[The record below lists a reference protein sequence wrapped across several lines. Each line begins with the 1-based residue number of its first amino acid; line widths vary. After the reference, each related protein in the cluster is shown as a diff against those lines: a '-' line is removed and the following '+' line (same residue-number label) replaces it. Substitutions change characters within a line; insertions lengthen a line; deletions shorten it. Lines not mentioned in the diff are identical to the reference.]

1 MTSSLLL
8 AAAIYCFA
16 LAAFHLA
23 FWRLLG
29 WPRSLAGS
37 GSLNVSVTQTLKI
50 MLTLGVVMY
59 GAALCW
65 GALHPERSVWALPA
79 AAALFLSVR
88 TAVQPFQFPMRIS
101 CGVTCMLGLVRKS
114 KANRRPKIF
123 ESTFRSP
130 GSTRVPPGSAGLNS
144 TTPTRNLFTA
154 GHCGGVRMTSRTG

>member
-88 TAVQPFQFPMRIS
+88 TAVQPFQFPMRDTSARILTIVFAAGALIHAAAS
-101 CGVTCMLGLVRKS
+101 L
-114 KANRRPKIF
+114 
-123 ESTFRSP
+123 SP
-130 GSTRVPPGSAGLNS
+130 WNSRHPFAG
-144 TTPTRNLFTA
+144 
-154 GHCGGVRMTSRTG
+154 